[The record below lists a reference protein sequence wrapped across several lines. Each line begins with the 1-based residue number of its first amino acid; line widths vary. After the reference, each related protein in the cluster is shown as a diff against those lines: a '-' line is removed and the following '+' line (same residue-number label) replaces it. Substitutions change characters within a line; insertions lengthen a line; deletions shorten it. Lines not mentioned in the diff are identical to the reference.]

1 MVGAIVDDD
10 LAHAAILDANFE
22 ENRGGCLYLLLIL
35 HHGAP
40 GHYMVEIEIINAPA
54 LEEREK
60 SGSAFYLLSV
70 ITA

>member
-1 MVGAIVDDD
+1 MMTWLMRRFWMPISK
-10 LAHAAILDANFE
+10 

-70 ITA
+70 ITCLTGRL

>member
-1 MVGAIVDDD
+1 MMTWLMRRFWMPISKKTGVAVSI
-10 LAHAAILDANFE
+10 
-22 ENRGGCLYLLLIL
+22 YLLPIL

>member
-1 MVGAIVDDD
+1 MAGAIVDDD

-40 GHYMVEIEIINAPA
+40 GHYMVEIEIINAP
-54 LEEREK
+54 R
-60 SGSAFYLLSV
+60 SGRTGKKAVVRF
-70 ITA
+70 ICCR

>member
-1 MVGAIVDDD
+1 MMTWLMRRFWMPISKKTGVAVSICF
-10 LAHAAILDANFE
+10 LFSTMEH
-22 ENRGGCLYLLLIL
+22 RGIS
-35 HHGAP
+35 
-40 GHYMVEIEIINAPA
+40 MVEIEIINAPA